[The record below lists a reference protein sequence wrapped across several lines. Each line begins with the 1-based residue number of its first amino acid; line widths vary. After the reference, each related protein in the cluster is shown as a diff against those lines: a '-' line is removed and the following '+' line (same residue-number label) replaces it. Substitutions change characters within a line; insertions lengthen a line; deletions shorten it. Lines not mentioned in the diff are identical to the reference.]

1 MKNLLDEYK
10 IRRSAGST
18 LFSFAKLG
26 LPLPDQVVYTVASVY
41 YGRADYSRVGDG
53 YPQLVWV
60 WDVLSRNKLAILL
73 TLLDGADYAD
83 VVVRTDTRT
92 GENPNPIPAF
102 TTFTA
107 VMWKPLLSGEEG
119 VMIARSHLAFQTVS
133 INFRKLV
140 AV

>member
-1 MKNLLDEYK
+1 MKNLLDEYQ
-10 IRRSAGST
+10 IRRSGDST

-26 LPLPDQVVYTVASVY
+26 LSIPDQIVYRVASVY

-53 YPQLVWV
+53 FPQLTWV
-60 WDVLSRNKLAILL
+60 WDVLSRSTLAILL
-73 TLLDGADYAD
+73 TLLDGNDYAD

-92 GENPNPIPAF
+92 GEDPNPLPSF

-119 VMIARSHLAFQTVS
+119 VMVARSNLAYQTVS
-133 INFRKLV
+133 VKFRKLV